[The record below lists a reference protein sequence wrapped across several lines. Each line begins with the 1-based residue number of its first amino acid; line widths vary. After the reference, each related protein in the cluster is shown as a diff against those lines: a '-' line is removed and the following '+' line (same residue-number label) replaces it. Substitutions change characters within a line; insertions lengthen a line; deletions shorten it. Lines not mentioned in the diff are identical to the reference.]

1 VIKIVLLVSFIV
13 NTSKNCVTIY
23 KVARKLSA
31 ARHKHN
37 IPRLHGE
44 AARRGGVRRPAV
56 IEIRGT
62 IGKIVLDL
70 PA

>member
-1 VIKIVLLVSFIV
+1 V
-13 NTSKNCVTIY
+13 TSY
-23 KVARKLSA
+23 KVARKFSA
-31 ARHKHN
+31 ARRKHN
-37 IPRLHGE
+37 AFRMHGE
-44 AARRGGVRRPAV
+44 TARQGGVRRPAV

>member
-1 VIKIVLLVSFIV
+1 MVPA
-13 NTSKNCVTIY
+13 Y
-23 KVARKLSA
+23 KVARK
-31 ARHKHN
+31 RF
-37 IPRLHGE
+37 
-44 AARRGGVRRPAV
+44 AARRKHNVPEFTVRPARQGGIRRPAV